1 MVSRFLVAS
10 CRLARISLLVCLLSL
25 LVFPPTASARNPY
38 TIRDGHE
45 GDPGDGVL
53 NPAPVQDPDPT
64 PKDDLIPLFTL
75 RMIPVGGQRFIAVY
89 QFTSFRR
96 INRPAPHQTGFQL
109 VTDWRWH
116 RAP

>member
-1 MVSRFLVAS
+1 MVSRLLVAS
-10 CRLARISLLVCLLSL
+10 RRLVGISLLVCLLSL

-53 NPAPVQDPDPT
+53 NPVPVQDPDPI
-64 PKDDLIPLFTL
+64 PKDDRIPAFTI
-75 RMIPVGGQRFIAVY
+75 RMIPVGGQHFIPVY

-96 INRPAPHQTGFQL
+96 TIRPAPQKTGFRL